1 MHSLQSPHLLTEP
14 RSCLRQRDLAQRLL
28 QVTVVYKFGGSSVAD
43 AARMREVAEII
54 CSFPEHLPCVVM
66 SAMGKTTNLL
76 LEAGHQSIEKGTESI
91 PSLKPLRQ
99 IKELHRDT
107 CGSLDLHQDD
117 VSAMERLLTELQQLL
132 TGLSIMQVR
141 ATMRRPDWPICACCC
156 CCCCKRSDW
165 NIRHCTAHG
174 TT

>member
-1 MHSLQSPHLLTEP
+1 MEWCQNP
-14 RSCLRQRDLAQRLL
+14 RKRALGTCDSAAAVRPLRQVYVQRGL
-28 QVTVVYKFGGSSVAD
+28 QVSVVYKFGGSSVAD

-76 LEAGHQSIEKGTESI
+76 LEAGQQSIAKGTESI
-91 PSLKPLRQ
+91 PSLKPLRL

-107 CGSLDLHQDD
+107 CGSLDLSQED
-117 VSAMERLLTELQQLL
+117 VSQVERLLTELQQLL

-141 ATMRRPDWPICACCC
+141 APPCQCLIAPALRRATSWHAI
-156 CCCCKRSDW
+156 R
-165 NIRHCTAHG
+165 NI
-174 TT
+174 